1 MMAYGPKK
9 GQFRPVNPHKYK
21 GRPDQIFYR
30 SSWELRVMQ
39 FLDMNSV
46 VESWSSEETPIPYM
60 DRTSGRKRR
69 YFPDFVATFRTPN
82 GPRTVMMEV
91 KPHSQTQQPVRK
103 SSKPSRRYITEVMT
117 YGKNQCKWDAA
128 REYCSRR
135 GWDFAIMTE
144 YDLGLKDK

>member
-1 MMAYGPKK
+1 
-9 GQFRPVNPHKYK
+9 
-21 GRPDQIFYR
+21 
-30 SSWELRVMQ
+30 
-39 FLDMNSV
+39 
-46 VESWSSEETPIPYM
+46 
-60 DRTSGRKRR
+60 
-69 YFPDFVATFRTPN
+69 
-82 GPRTVMMEV
+82 MMEV